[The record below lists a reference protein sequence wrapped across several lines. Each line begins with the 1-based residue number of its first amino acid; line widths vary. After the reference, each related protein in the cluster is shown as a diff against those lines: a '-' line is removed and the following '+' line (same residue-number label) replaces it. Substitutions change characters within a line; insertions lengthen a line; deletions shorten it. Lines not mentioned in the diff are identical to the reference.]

1 MQGLSIQGILS
12 RMAHLNARRG
22 LMVCMTLAF
31 ALSVPAFGADAAKAP
46 PRTPISIGFSSPA
59 ADSEFED
66 VFYLSIAIILA
77 DRGYPS
83 VKAAPADEPVLL
95 VGYEVSGRSAM
106 VRLELAEGPG
116 RRAASAEGMVRLT
129 LELDA
134 DLEILVDDLLG
145 RAVPQAPSPALAG
158 SDEATKTSSGVEA
171 ASEPPEAVAIGGL
184 FSSELLRLEDT
195 LRTTD
200 TRRLEALA
208 RAGVT
213 SFVGGFADYARLGAT
228 AALDVAALRLDPA
241 WSLSVG
247 GRASATRAF
256 MNLGVTGG
264 TMYLA
269 TIGPDLRAGIGARQ
283 AQRLSVGLS
292 GGVAI
297 LALALDD
304 GTTLARAEPFVDAGV
319 QAGVPLGRDFFLGL
333 DARFVVVFD
342 PEMLIMGTSP
352 TITLFKEI

>member
-1 MQGLSIQGILS
+1 MRNRSNPNVTILLY
-12 RMAHLNARRG
+12 M
-22 LMVCMTLAF
+22 AF
-31 ALSVPAFGADAAKAP
+31 AFAMYPPAFGEETTKAA
-46 PRTPISIGFSSPA
+46 PRDPISIGFSSPA
-59 ADSEFED
+59 ANPEFED
-66 VFYLSIAIILA
+66 VFYLSVAIALA

-83 VKAAPADEPVLL
+83 ARAGASVPTLL
-95 VGYEVSGRSAM
+95 VRYAMAGRSAEI
-106 VRLELAEGPG
+106 RLELSEGPG
-116 RRAASAEGMVRLT
+116 RRPADMEGEVRLT

-134 DLEILVDDLLG
+134 DLGLLVDALL
-145 RAVPQAPSPALAG
+145 AKAFPTPAG
-158 SDEATKTSSGVEA
+158 GEA
-171 ASEPPEAVAIGGL
+171 ASVNGSAAAPEAAPQIAIGGL

-283 AQRLSVGLS
+283 AQRLSGGLS

-352 TITLFKEI
+352 TITLFKEF